1 MFAKSGRV
9 KTSATEWRG
18 WRKILLGKL
27 EDAKAPIMIS
37 QAALEMEFGAR
48 SDTGRV
54 RENNED
60 SFRLAPELNLFVLCD
75 GMGGQASGEVASK
88 LAAETIVAHCRE
100 AETNPELPLVGE
112 QIDGAS
118 KAANRLASAVQLA
131 NRAVHQAAKQ
141 NEAQTGMGATVVAVR
156 FTDERMTIAHVGD
169 SRAYR
174 LRNGEL
180 ELLTQDHSFIAEQ
193 VRHGLM
199 TAEEASQ
206 SKLQNV
212 LLRALG
218 IEPDVEVEISE
229 ELLMEGDA
237 VLLCSDGLT
246 HELSD
251 EQIAAALC
259 DAEEAQEAASRLVEL
274 ANQAGGG
281 DNITVIVL
289 RHAPKFA
296 GAMAKIGRWFK
307 GS

>member
-1 MFAKSGRV
+1 MV
-9 KTSATEWRG
+9 
-18 WRKILLGKL
+18 
-27 EDAKAPIMIS
+27 S

-75 GMGGQASGEVASK
+75 GMGGQASGEVASR

-100 AETNPELPLVGE
+100 AETNPELPSVGE

-118 KAANRLASAVQLA
+118 KAANRLASAVRLA
-131 NRAVHQAAKQ
+131 NRAVHQAAQQ

-169 SRAYR
+169 SRVYR
-174 LRNGEL
+174 LRNGEF

-218 IEPDVEVEISE
+218 IEPEVEVEISE

-259 DAEEAQEAASRLVEL
+259 DTDEAQEAASRLVEL

>member
-1 MFAKSGRV
+1 M
-9 KTSATEWRG
+9 E
-18 WRKILLGKL
+18 L
-27 EDAKAPIMIS
+27 
-37 QAALEMEFGAR
+37 EFGTR

-60 SFRLAPELNLFVLCD
+60 SFRMAPELNLFVLSD
-75 GMGGQASGEVASK
+75 GMGGQASGEVASR

-100 AETNPELPLVGE
+100 AEANPSLPLMGE
-112 QIDGAS
+112 RIDGAS
-118 KAANRLASAVQLA
+118 NAANRLASAVRLA
-131 NRAVHQAAKQ
+131 NRAVHQAAQQ
-141 NEAQTGMGATVVAVR
+141 NETQTGMGATVVAVQ
-156 FTDERMTIAHVGD
+156 FADERMAIAHVGD

-180 ELLTQDHSFIAEQ
+180 EQLTQDHSFIAEQ
-193 VRHGLM
+193 VRQGLM
-199 TAEEASQ
+199 SAEEASH

-218 IEPDVEVEISE
+218 IDPDVEVEVSE
-229 ELLMEGDA
+229 ELLMEGDTL
-237 VLLCSDGLT
+237 LLCSDGLT

-259 DAEEAQEAASRLVEL
+259 DADEAQAAASRLVES

-289 RHAPKFA
+289 RHAPKLV

-307 GS
+307 GA

>member
-1 MFAKSGRV
+1 MV
-9 KTSATEWRG
+9 
-18 WRKILLGKL
+18 
-27 EDAKAPIMIS
+27 S
-37 QAALEMEFGAR
+37 QAAMEMEFGTR

-60 SFRLAPELNLFVLCD
+60 SLRLDPELNLFVVCD
-75 GMGGQASGEVASK
+75 GMGGQASGEVASR
-88 LAAETIVAHCRE
+88 LAAETIVAHCRD
-100 AETNPELPLVGE
+100 AETNPALPLVGE
-112 QIDGAS
+112 RIDGAS
-118 KAANRLASAVQLA
+118 KSANRLASAIRLA
-131 NRAVHQAAKQ
+131 NRAVHQAAQ
-141 NEAQTGMGATVVAVR
+141 ENEEQTGMGATVVAVQ
-156 FTDERMTIAHVGD
+156 FTDERMIVAHVGD

-174 LRNGEL
+174 MRNGEL

-218 IEPDVEVEISE
+218 IEPDVEVEICE
-229 ELLMEGDA
+229 ELLMEGDT

-259 DAEEAQEAASRLVEL
+259 DADEAQEAASRLVEL
-274 ANQAGGG
+274 AKQAGGG

-289 RHAPKFA
+289 RHAPKLA
-296 GAMAKIGRWFK
+296 GAMAKIGRWFR

>member
-1 MFAKSGRV
+1 MV
-9 KTSATEWRG
+9 
-18 WRKILLGKL
+18 
-27 EDAKAPIMIS
+27 S

-60 SFRLAPELNLFVLCD
+60 SLRLAPELNLFVVCD

-88 LAAETIVAHCRE
+88 LAAETIVAHCRD
-100 AETNPELPLVGE
+100 AETNPALPLVGE

-118 KAANRLASAVQLA
+118 MAANRLASAIRLA
-131 NRAVHQAAKQ
+131 NRAVHQAAQ
-141 NEAQTGMGATVVAVR
+141 ENEAQTGMGATVVAVQ

-193 VRHGLM
+193 VRRGLM

-229 ELLMEGDA
+229 ELLMEGDT

-259 DAEEAQEAASRLVEL
+259 DADETQEAASRLIEL

-296 GAMAKIGRWFK
+296 GAMAKIGRWFR

>member
-1 MFAKSGRV
+1 M
-9 KTSATEWRG
+9 
-18 WRKILLGKL
+18 
-27 EDAKAPIMIS
+27 
-37 QAALEMEFGAR
+37 EMEFGTR

-75 GMGGQASGEVASK
+75 GMGGQASGEVASR

-100 AETNPELPLVGE
+100 AEANPALPLAGE
-112 QIDGAS
+112 RIDGAS
-118 KAANRLASAVQLA
+118 ETASRLASAVRVA
-131 NRAVHQAAKQ
+131 NRAVHQAAQQ
-141 NEAQTGMGATVVAVR
+141 NEAQTGMGATVVAVQVA
-156 FTDERMTIAHVGD
+156 DERMTIAHVGD

-193 VRHGLM
+193 VRRGSM

-218 IEPDVEVEISE
+218 IEADVDVEISE
-229 ELLMEGDA
+229 ELLMEGDS

-259 DAEEAQEAASRLVEL
+259 DADEAQEAAGRLVEL

-289 RHAPKFA
+289 RHAPKFT

-307 GS
+307 GSEIVMRRRK

>member
-1 MFAKSGRV
+1 MAFQ
-9 KTSATEWRG
+9 TTME
-18 WRKILLGKL
+18 I
-27 EDAKAPIMIS
+27 
-37 QAALEMEFGAR
+37 EFGAR

-54 RENNED
+54 REDNED
-60 SFRLAPELNLFVLCD
+60 SFRVAPELNLFVLCD
-75 GMGGQASGEVASK
+75 GMGGQASGEIASQ
-88 LAAETIVAHCRE
+88 LAAEAIIAHCRE
-100 AETNPELPLVGE
+100 AEENPSLPLTG
-112 QIDGAS
+112 QRIDGVS
-118 KAANRLASAVQLA
+118 GAANRLVSAVRLA
-131 NRAVHQAAKQ
+131 NHAVHQAAQ
-141 NEAQTGMGATVVAVR
+141 ENEEQTGMGATVVAVQ
-156 FTDERMTIAHVGD
+156 FTDERMTVAHVGD

-180 ELLTQDHSFIAEQ
+180 EPLTRDHSFIAEQ
-193 VRHGLM
+193 VRQGLM

-218 IEPDVEVEISE
+218 IEPEVEIEVSE
-229 ELLMEGDA
+229 ELLMEGDT

-251 EQIAAALC
+251 EQITATLC
-259 DAEEAQEAASRLVEL
+259 DAEESRETAHEAAGRLIDL

-289 RHAPKFA
+289 RHAPKFTS
-296 GAMAKIGRWFK
+296 AMARIGRWFK

>member
-1 MFAKSGRV
+1 MNRQAKM
-9 KTSATEWRG
+9 E
-18 WRKILLGKL
+18 I
-27 EDAKAPIMIS
+27 
-37 QAALEMEFGAR
+37 EFGAR
-48 SDTGRV
+48 TDTGRV

-60 SFRLAPELNLFVLCD
+60 SFRAAPELNLFVLSD
-75 GMGGQASGEVASK
+75 GMGGQASGEVASR
-88 LAAETIVAHCRE
+88 LAAETIVAHSRD
-100 AETNPELPLVGE
+100 AETNPSLPLTGE
-112 QIDGAS
+112 SIEGAS
-118 KAANRLASAVQLA
+118 DAAKRLASAIRLA
-131 NRAVHQAAKQ
+131 NRAVHRAALKNASQ
-141 NEAQTGMGATVVAVR
+141 LGMGATVVAVQFADDR
-156 FTDERMTIAHVGD
+156 VIVAHVGD
-169 SRAYR
+169 SRVYR

-218 IEPDVEVEISE
+218 IEPEVEVEISE
-229 ELLMEGDA
+229 ELLIEGDA

-251 EQIAAALC
+251 KQIAATLC
-259 DAEEAQEAASRLVEL
+259 EADEAQEAANRLVEL

-289 RHAPKFA
+289 RHAPKPA

>member
-1 MFAKSGRV
+1 MV
-9 KTSATEWRG
+9 
-18 WRKILLGKL
+18 
-27 EDAKAPIMIS
+27 S
-37 QAALEMEFGAR
+37 QAAMEMEFGTR

-60 SFRLAPELNLFVLCD
+60 SLRLAPELNLFVVCD
-75 GMGGQASGEVASK
+75 GMGGQASGEVASR
-88 LAAETIVAHCRE
+88 LAAETIVAHCRD
-100 AETNPELPLVGE
+100 AETNAALPLIGE
-112 QIDGAS
+112 RIDGAS
-118 KAANRLASAVQLA
+118 KAANRLANAIRLA
-131 NRAVHQAAKQ
+131 NRAVHQAAQ
-141 NEAQTGMGATVVAVR
+141 ENEAQTGMGATVVAVQ

-229 ELLMEGDA
+229 ELLMEGDT

-259 DAEEAQEAASRLVEL
+259 DADEAQEAASRLVEL

>member
-1 MFAKSGRV
+1 MV
-9 KTSATEWRG
+9 
-18 WRKILLGKL
+18 
-27 EDAKAPIMIS
+27 S

-48 SDTGRV
+48 SDTGCV

-75 GMGGQASGEVASK
+75 GMGGQASGEVASR
-88 LAAETIVAHCRE
+88 LAVETIVAHCRE
-100 AETNPELPLVGE
+100 AETNPELPLAGE

-118 KAANRLASAVQLA
+118 KAANRLASAVRLA
-131 NRAVHQAAKQ
+131 NRAVHQAAQQ
-141 NEAQTGMGATVVAVR
+141 NEAQTGMGATVVAVQ

-169 SRAYR
+169 SRVYR
-174 LRNGEL
+174 LRNREI

-229 ELLMEGDA
+229 ELLMEGDT

-259 DAEEAQEAASRLVEL
+259 DADEAQEAASRLVEL
-274 ANQAGGG
+274 AKQAGGG

-289 RHAPKFA
+289 RHAPKSA

>member
-1 MFAKSGRV
+1 MSLCALGMVKSFDM
-9 KTSATEWRG
+9 AM
-18 WRKILLGKL
+18 
-27 EDAKAPIMIS
+27 D
-37 QAALEMEFGAR
+37 FGAR
-48 SDTGRV
+48 SDIGRV

-60 SFRLAPELNLFVLCD
+60 SFRVAPELGLFVLCD
-75 GMGGQASGEVASK
+75 GMGGQASGEVASR
-88 LAAETIVAHCRE
+88 LAAETVIAHCRE
-100 AETNPELPLVGE
+100 AEENPSLPLIGE
-112 QIDGAS
+112 RIHGAS
-118 KAANRLASAVQLA
+118 STANRLASAVRLA
-131 NRAVHQAAKQ
+131 SRVVHQAAQQ
-141 NEAQTGMGATVVAVR
+141 NEAQTGMGATVVAVQL
-156 FTDERMTIAHVGD
+156 TDERMTVAHVGD

-180 ELLTQDHSFIAEQ
+180 EPLTRDHSFIAEQ
-193 VRHGLM
+193 VRQGLM

-218 IEPDVEVEISE
+218 IEPDVEVEVNE

-251 EQIAAALC
+251 EQIAATLC
-259 DAEEAQEAASRLVEL
+259 DAEEAHETVHEAAGRLIDL

-296 GAMAKIGRWFK
+296 GAMARIGRWFK

>member
-1 MFAKSGRV
+1 MV
-9 KTSATEWRG
+9 
-18 WRKILLGKL
+18 
-27 EDAKAPIMIS
+27 S
-37 QAALEMEFGAR
+37 QATLEMEFSAR

-75 GMGGQASGEVASK
+75 GMGGQASGEVASR
-88 LAAETIVAHCRE
+88 LAAETIVAHCRDAE
-100 AETNPELPLVGE
+100 ANPELPSVDE

-118 KAANRLASAVQLA
+118 KAANRLASAIRLA
-131 NRAVHQAAKQ
+131 NRAVHQAAQQ
-141 NEAQTGMGATVVAVR
+141 NEAQTGMGATVVAVQVA
-156 FTDERMTIAHVGD
+156 DERITIAHVGD

-229 ELLMEGDA
+229 ELLIEGDA

-251 EQIAAALC
+251 KQIAATLC
-259 DAEEAQEAASRLVEL
+259 EADEAQEAANRLVEL

-289 RHAPKFA
+289 RHAPKPA